1 MKQYVVVAEEK
12 GIQFL
17 QENFMPGLFKFI
29 EVQGMPLTG
38 QNAYALVTPIVAP
51 ITPAVVNTTA
61 PAESKVEKPPEVVG
75 IEEIKY

>member
-29 EVQGMPLTG
+29 EVQGMQLTG
-38 QNAYALVTPIVAP
+38 QNAYALVTPIVP
-51 ITPAVVNTTA
+51 PLTPAVVA
-61 PAESKVEKPPEVVG
+61 PAIPAEPKAVEPA
-75 IEEIKY
+75 ITEEIKY